1 MKFILVFLTFLVN
14 FAVAAE
20 PNEIVF
26 VFHGAS
32 DASAGAAIGGDT
44 FIVADD
50 ENNTLRVYKVG
61 LAKPIFSFDLS
72 EFLQTTAKNPEADIE
87 GAAKTGNRIYLITSH
102 GRNKDGEYRP
112 NRYRFFAAEIVTDG
126 NSVGIKPVGRP
137 YENLAIDLVST
148 KSDVQRDLVKATGF
162 GLKLKG
168 KDLERLA
175 PKSEGLNIEGLC
187 ASADANTLYIGF
199 RNPQHNKD
207 NKEYAVIVPLQN
219 AASVVEKG
227 RKPAFGKPLLWDLNG
242 LGVRDMVYSP
252 FHKAYFFI
260 AGPGDEKLS
269 FAFYRWSG
277 DKTQQPV
284 LVQKLLLPEKFTP
297 EALIVF
303 EDKERIFVLSDD
315 GNIEVEV
322 RSAADCME
330 GELIGGRKCP
340 NKFLTDPNKKTFRG
354 MWLGN

>member
-175 PKSEGLNIEGLC
+175 PKSEGLISKAYVHLRMQ
-187 ASADANTLYIGF
+187 IRF
-199 RNPQHNKD
+199 
-207 NKEYAVIVPLQN
+207 IW
-219 AASVVEKG
+219 
-227 RKPAFGKPLLWDLNG
+227 AFGILSIIRITKNMPSLCLCKMLHRSLRKGGNRPLANLYCGTSTAW
-242 LGVRDMVYSP
+242 V
-252 FHKAYFFI
+252 
-260 AGPGDEKLS
+260 
-269 FAFYRWSG
+269 
-277 DKTQQPV
+277 
-284 LVQKLLLPEKFTP
+284 
-297 EALIVF
+297 
-303 EDKERIFVLSDD
+303 
-315 GNIEVEV
+315 
-322 RSAADCME
+322 
-330 GELIGGRKCP
+330 
-340 NKFLTDPNKKTFRG
+340 
-354 MWLGN
+354 